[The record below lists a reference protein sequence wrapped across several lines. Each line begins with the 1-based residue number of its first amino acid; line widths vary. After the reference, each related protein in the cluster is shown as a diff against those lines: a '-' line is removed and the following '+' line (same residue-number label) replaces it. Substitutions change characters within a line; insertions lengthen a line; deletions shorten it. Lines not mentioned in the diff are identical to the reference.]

1 MPRLSLCMI
10 VRDEADM
17 LPDFLAATEGLRDQ
31 FIVVDTGSRD
41 RTPELLA
48 AAGAEIHAR
57 PWDGDF
63 AAARNASLAPAT
75 GEWILFLDADER
87 PTPALRDQILALLD
101 DPSAGAA
108 TIRMR
113 NLLPHGHARESDLLR
128 LWRRDPEVRFRHR
141 IHEEV
146 ASTVTTML
154 ARRGLRLL
162 NLPGRCDHLGYIRDV
177 AEGRAKKERDRELLT
192 ACVADDPDDWYSWY
206 KLLELARFWSDRPLW
221 HDTAQQVVARL
232 DGPPPARLPRTPW
245 SGELVALAAQGL
257 FPAASD
263 QIRWLDRWESRVPPS
278 PAFHLR
284 RALAHEQSGD
294 LDAAAADFQ
303 RCRDLPA
310 GALPMNT
317 TVRPL
322 LGLCRV
328 AAQRGDLRTAAD
340 LVHQALAHNPRDPE
354 SLLAAVS
361 FAWLEGGREAHDR
374 FVAEHRELHGDSEEL
389 ALAVAEHALQI
400 AQWELAEQVLR
411 PVAGDPP
418 RGRPGLLLG
427 QALLGRGEV
436 AAAATLCRELM
447 PTLPAAAMGYLTCC
461 LVQGEQVDLSV
472 DLQQH
477 EADQA
482 LKEWVALLWRS
493 RQAPLMSAFV
503 DHFPLVAGTFP
514 WLPQF
519 LADQTEQLKRR
530 LR

>member
-17 LPDFLAATEGLRDQ
+17 LPDFLAATADLRDQ
-31 FIVVDTGSRD
+31 LVAVDTGSGD
-41 RTPELLA
+41 RTRELLA
-48 AAGAEIHAR
+48 TAGAEIHER
-57 PWDGDF
+57 PWTGDF
-63 AAARNASLAPAT
+63 AAARNASLAQAT
-75 GEWILFLDADER
+75 GDWILFLDADER
-87 PTPALRDQILALLD
+87 PAPELRQQILALLD
-101 DPSAGAA
+101 DPTAGAA

-128 LWRRDPEVRFRHR
+128 LWRRDPEVQFRHR

-146 ASTVTTML
+146 ATTVTTML
-154 ARRGLRLL
+154 ARRGLRLV

-177 AEGRAKKERDRELLT
+177 AEARRKKERDLELL
-192 ACVADDPDDWYSWY
+192 AAAVAEDPDDWYSWY
-206 KLLELARFWSDRPLW
+206 KLLELARFWDDRPLW
-221 HDTAQQVVARL
+221 RDTAQQVVARL

-245 SGELVALAAQGL
+245 TGELVALAAQGL
-257 FPAASD
+257 FPAAAD
-263 QIRWLDRWESRVPPS
+263 QIRWLDRWEQRVSPT
-278 PAFHLR
+278 PAFYLR
-284 RALAHEQSGD
+284 RGIAHEQAGD
-294 LDAAAADFQ
+294 LGAASADFQ

-328 AAQRGDLRTAAD
+328 AAQRGDLVTAGD
-340 LVHQALAHNPRDPE
+340 LVHQALAHNGRDPE
-354 SLLAAVS
+354 ALLAAVS
-361 FAWLEGGREAHDR
+361 FAWLEGGRAAHDR
-374 FVAEHRELHGDSEEL
+374 FLAEHRALHGDSEEL

-400 AQWELAEQVLR
+400 AQWDLAEQALR
-411 PVAGDPP
+411 PAAGDPP
-418 RGRPGLLLG
+418 RGRAGLLLG

-436 AAAATLCRELM
+436 AAASTLCRDLM
-447 PTLPAAAMGYLTCC
+447 DTLPAAAMGYLTCC
-461 LVQGEQVDLSV
+461 LVAGEQVDFSV

-482 LKEWVALLWRS
+482 LKEWIALLWRS
-493 RQAPLMSAFV
+493 RQAPLMSALV

-514 WLPQF
+514 WLPRF

-530 LR
+530 L